1 LGDVTAQIFTEEG
14 REMMRQDPLRLE
26 RLEALLAECQ
36 NEWEQLAALEAFLEE
51 QIDFPFRAVADVPPE
66 QGSYG
71 IDAGDRVLVL
81 GLIETDKRWG
91 VMVRVRKGKR
101 FFRCPL
107 FRLLPKNLSAV
118 QKEAVNDYRAW
129 FRTVGLPEIVE
140 SDEESL

>member
-1 LGDVTAQIFTEEG
+1 
-14 REMMRQDPLRLE
+14 MRQDPLRLE
-26 RLEALLAECQ
+26 RLELLLGDCQ
-36 NEWEQLAALEAFLEE
+36 NEWEQLTVLEAFLDE
-51 QIDFPFRAVADVPPE
+51 QLNFPFRAVCDVLPE

-71 IDAGDRVLVL
+71 IVVGDRVMVL
-81 GLIETDKRWG
+81 GLLEADRWWG

-107 FRLLPKNLSAV
+107 FRLLPKNLTAF

-140 SDEESL
+140 FDE